1 MEQNWIIREA
11 RKAGKSG
18 DVVILEKPDV
28 KRYLDGLLLKRFWP
42 VIHESLEA
50 SGYIYFPDG
59 NPETEIEKHKALT
72 RSLTFMLFDERIAF
86 FRGKLSCSMEGWM
99 LGREFYLSLSQEN
112 DPQVIIEMLG
122 NSRFAGNPPTLS
134 IDRAL
139 DKKGADFYEITFRAG
154 SGAGWG
160 YGEEYVDEQIKK
172 IVDVN
177 IRMYDFAMDAI
188 ITSQQLGE
196 FLTIAYEAYEAY

>member
-1 MEQNWIIREA
+1 MEKNWIMKEA
-11 RKAGKSG
+11 RKVNKSG

-28 KRYLDGLLLKRFWP
+28 RSYLDGLLLKRFWP
-42 VIHESLEA
+42 VIHDSLEA
-50 SGYIYFPDG
+50 GGYAYFPEG
-59 NPETEIEKHKALT
+59 NPETEFEQHKALT
-72 RSLTFMLFDERIAF
+72 RSLTFMLFNERVAF
-86 FRGKLSCSMEGWM
+86 FRGKLCCSREGWM
-99 LGREFYLSLSQEN
+99 LVREFYLSLSQEN

-122 NSRFAGNPPTLS
+122 NSRFAGCPSTLS
-134 IDRAL
+134 IDKVSN
-139 DKKGADFYEITFRAG
+139 KKGADFYQITFHAG

-177 IRMYDFAMDAI
+177 IRMYDFARDGI